1 MVFGMIYDGTRLTAL
16 GLVLLGFW
24 WLTSGLALRKQ
35 GTPLLGGLTLALG
48 IVALLG
54 AVDTGLWMLPWIPIS
69 PAWLRL
75 LLELIWIPSALVVVL
90 RHPRAMQAAPTPL
103 ATS

>member
-1 MVFGMIYDGTRLTAL
+1 MASAVVVGTVIGSGVFKKAQN
-16 GLVLLGFW
+16 VAANVPEF
-24 WLTSGLALRKQ
+24 GLAM
-35 GTPLLGGLTLALG
+35 GVWVLGGLL
-48 IVALLG
+48 ALLG
-54 AVDTGLWMLPWIPIS
+54 ALDTGLWMLPWIPIS